1 MQANGSV
8 EILSCDWAVYRWWP
22 CHDQSSAL
30 FAGESGTQQTPGHPH
45 GGGGGARMICYSIYC
60 TFLVAARMICY
71 SIYCIFLVASSYQS
85 NFDGGPA
92 VVDASLIPVLSG
104 CRAGRGGWAW
114 VESISVAFC
123 LLPDA

>member
-45 GGGGGARMICYSIYC
+45 GGGWGRPYDLLFNLLHILGSRPYDLLFNLLHILGSL
-60 TFLVAARMICY
+60 LV
-71 SIYCIFLVASSYQS
+71 SKQ
-85 NFDGGPA
+85 P
-92 VVDASLIPVLSG
+92 
-104 CRAGRGGWAW
+104 
-114 VESISVAFC
+114 
-123 LLPDA
+123 